1 MNNRPRALD
10 LGVKIG
16 ILEHG
21 EKNSITDV
29 ENVSVGHVTIVEG
42 DGKLKIGSGPIRT
55 GVTAI
60 LPHQENIFEK
70 KVTGSVHVLNGFG
83 KAIGFLQVSEL
94 GVIESPILLTNT
106 LNSWTVA
113 DALID
118 YTTAET
124 QGVFSF
130 NPIVGECNDS
140 FLNDIIGRHVKSSHV
155 ISAIKNAKLD
165 SIDEGPIGAGTGMT
179 GFGWKGGI
187 GTSSRICQ
195 IDSSKYTVGCLTLT
209 NTGDP
214 REFRIGGI
222 RIGQELLPPQSDFD
236 PSKPGGSIIMIIATD
251 APVTS
256 RQLGRIGR
264 RAALGLARA
273 GGIADHS
280 SGDFIIAFSNSEK
293 PKTLDDSQLIPLMR
307 GAIETTEES
316 VINSVLK
323 SDTMTGRDGNTRV
336 GIPIDEVTSI
346 LSKHQLI

>member
-1 MNNRPRALD
+1 MNTRPRVSD

-21 EKNSITDV
+21 EINSITDV
-29 ENVSVGHVTIVEG
+29 ENVSVGNKTLIKG
-42 DGKLKIGSGPIRT
+42 SGKLTIGSGPIRT

-60 LPHQENIFEK
+60 LPHQENIFQK
-70 KVTGSVHVLNGFG
+70 KITGYVHVLNGFG
-83 KAIGFLQVSEL
+83 KAIGFSQVKEL

-113 DALID
+113 DALVD
-118 YTTAET
+118 YTTGENK
-124 QGVFSF
+124 GVFSF

-140 FLNDIIGRHVKSSHV
+140 FLNDIIGRHIKSPDV
-155 ISAIKNAKLD
+155 IYAIKNAKLN
-165 SIDEGPIGAGTGMT
+165 SCEEGSIGAGTGMT

-187 GTSSRICQ
+187 GTSSRICE

-222 RIGQELLPPQSDFD
+222 QIGKELLPPKNDFD
-236 PSKPGGSIIMIIATD
+236 PSKLGGSIIMVIATN

-256 RQLGRIGR
+256 RQLGRISR
-264 RAALGLARA
+264 RASLGLARA

-293 PKTLDDSQLIPLMR
+293 AKNLDDSELTPLMR
-307 GAIETTEES
+307 GVIESTEEA

-323 SDTMTGRDGNTRV
+323 SDTMTGRDGNTRI
-336 GIPIDEVTSI
+336 GIPIDQVTSI
-346 LSKHQLI
+346 LAKYNVI